1 MDSPN
6 ISVAFI
12 VLFMVIFH
20 TFGGYYA
27 YEQKYSKG
35 VFDRSKL
42 ILVLSNIFNGLDIC
56 MSLFFGVCVLEGKKC
71 TIKTEVWLIVIS
83 VYLSNCFYMTNL
95 LRLYRVYVLSKL
107 QGGEFK
113 LQSLGWKKSQLSNT
127 FYLLL
132 TCGGSIIWSLPYCS
146 LIIDKYEKNPAIISN
161 SDLYALYIGITIGI
175 QSFVYLI
182 FLLIILSKNVHVT
195 MKIEFFFQLA
205 CWAAA
210 LLVLKNPVNQRIFFL
225 IPIRNFI
232 MMMLTIVSTYEHNS
246 MVKPPLPPDIDL
258 QFILSTQEFFK
269 AFKKYLDNLND
280 DKSKELLDLLLKIK
294 IYLSSKSQT
303 MIKVVKK
310 CILMCRSL
318 PRNMQNQFH
327 KDFKSSKHIG
337 GNLENLFEEIENHCY
352 NHLSEGPVIDFLSS
366 NEFLDA
372 KVNYL

>member
-20 TFGGYYA
+20 TYGGYYA
-27 YEQKYSKG
+27 YEHKFSKG

-42 ILVLSNIFNGLDIC
+42 ILVLSNIFNGLDIS
-56 MSLFFGVCVLEGKKC
+56 MSLFLGVCILDGKSC
-71 TIKTEVWLIVIS
+71 AVKTEVWLIVIS

-95 LRLYRVYVLSKL
+95 LRVYRVYILSKL
-107 QGGEFK
+107 QRGEFK

-127 FYLLL
+127 FYLIL

-146 LIIDKYEKNPAIISN
+146 LIIGKYEKNPAIISN
-161 SDLYALYIGITIGI
+161 SDTYAMYIGITIGI
-175 QSFVYLI
+175 QCCVYLV
-182 FLLIILSKNVHVT
+182 FLLIIMFKNVHIT
-195 MKIEFFFQLA
+195 MKIEFIFQLI
-205 CWAAA
+205 CWGAA

-246 MVKPPLPPDIDL
+246 MIKPPLPPDIDL

-269 AFKKYLDNLND
+269 AFKMYLDNLND
-280 DKSKELLDLLLKIK
+280 HKSKELLDVLLKIK
-294 IYLSSKSQT
+294 IYLSSKSKT
-303 MIKVVKK
+303 MIKVVKE
-310 CILMCRSL
+310 CILNCQSI
-318 PRNMQNQFH
+318 PQNVKKAFY
-327 KDFKSSKHIG
+327 KDFKSNKHNEA
-337 GNLENLFEEIENHCY
+337 NLENLFEEIENHCY
-352 NHLSEGPVIDFLSS
+352 NYLSEGPVLEFLSS

-372 KVNYL
+372 KVNY